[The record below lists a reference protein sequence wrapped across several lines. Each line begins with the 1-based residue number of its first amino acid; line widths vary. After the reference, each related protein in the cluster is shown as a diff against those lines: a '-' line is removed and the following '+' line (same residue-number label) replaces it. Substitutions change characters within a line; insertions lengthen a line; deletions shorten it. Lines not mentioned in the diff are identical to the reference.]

1 MGVEKNVIWGVS
13 STTVPLPLAGLHLI
27 LLADLLFFHSN
38 LSFSFVVT
46 HQDQREYLV
55 SGAAAPGRKRSI
67 PLLLYWPLLWL
78 SHHLRTPQPEC
89 VRLSYMPYTHTCTH
103 THTHPS
109 GWLQLFYLLCFV
121 FKRAFKVHVNL
132 FSPVWKC
139 SGTCGHSVICPWGWS
154 WPSQLQKLSSLI
166 PKPEVTS
173 SFFAQWQF
181 LVFSPTWCLYT
192 VVCC

>member
-78 SHHLRTPQPEC
+78 SHHLRTPQPEW
-89 VRLSYMPYTHTCTH
+89 VRLSYMPYTHTHTH
-103 THTHPS
+103 THTPRS
-109 GWLQLFYLLCFV
+109 NWNYIYKRISREEINTSFV
-121 FKRAFKVHVNL
+121 F
-132 FSPVWKC
+132 
-139 SGTCGHSVICPWGWS
+139 
-154 WPSQLQKLSSLI
+154 LSSQGDNCPTEMKNSGPDHWRAASAYK
-166 PKPEVTS
+166 PKM
-173 SFFAQWQF
+173 
-181 LVFSPTWCLYT
+181 YG
-192 VVCC
+192 

>member
-1 MGVEKNVIWGVS
+1 MVKNLPANAGDPGSIRGS
-13 STTVPLPLAGLHLI
+13 GRFPGGGNGNPLPYSCLGNPM
-27 LLADLLFFHSN
+27 D
-38 LSFSFVVT
+38 
-46 HQDQREYLV
+46 REV
-55 SGAAAPGRKRSI
+55 WWATVHGVAKSQT
-67 PLLLYWPLLWL
+67 WL
-78 SHHLRTPQPEC
+78 RDWAC
-89 VRLSYMPYTHTCTH
+89 THTHTL